1 MRNKEPAVW
10 AIINLTGLVMAV
22 IGMFGITELLIFQ
35 YAMIVFVLGTV
46 LTFVSMV
53 AIFRK
58 AYTTDGIHT
67 SEECDVGASD
77 EDGDKQ

>member
-1 MRNKEPAVW
+1 VW

-22 IGMFGITELLIFQ
+22 IGMFGITELLVFQ
-35 YAMIVFVLGTV
+35 HAMTVFVSGTV

-58 AYTTDGIHT
+58 AYTTDGIRT